1 MSRLPTFTL
10 LAGTVLALAACSTP
24 RVLVHGEP
32 VAPGASVVTAP
43 SPVAATVQGAN
54 DNLNAVL
61 WVQRS
66 QEYRANALQTWRAA
80 AAQLDRALA
89 DPSWTALLPEE
100 GGQLQTPKLK
110 PAVIVDIDETVLD
123 NSPYQAR
130 LVRDGGS
137 YDDVSWD
144 AWVSE
149 AKAGAVPGALEFAR
163 AATARGVTMIYISN
177 RTEHMKAVTLDN
189 LRRLGFPVANDEVYL
204 GLGKHVPDC
213 EQHGSEKACRRQ
225 WVARQYRVLMQVG
238 DQISDFAAIS
248 ANTQA
253 GRDALLQDHQGW
265 IGQRWWMLP
274 NPTYGGWEP
283 AQFNNAWS
291 LPEAERRAAKRAALD
306 VAP

>member
-1 MSRLPTFTL
+1 MSRNTAFFL
-10 LAGTVLALAACSTP
+10 LAPAVLALAACSTSRP
-24 RVLVHGEP
+24 LVHAESA
-32 VAPGASVVTAP
+32 APAAV
-43 SPVAATVQGAN
+43 VAAPAAIAAEAAN

-61 WVQRS
+61 WVQRA
-66 QEYRANALQTWRAA
+66 QEYRANSLQTWRAA

-100 GGQLQTPKLK
+100 GGSNQSARLK
-110 PAVIVDIDETVLD
+110 PAVVVDVDETVLD

-144 AWVSE
+144 AWVAE
-149 AKAGAVPGALEFAR
+149 GKAGAVPGAVAFAQ
-163 AATARGVTMIYISN
+163 AAAAKGVTMIYITN
-177 RTEHMKAVTLDN
+177 RTEHMKDVTLAN
-189 LRRLGFPVANDEVYL
+189 LRRLGFPVAGDDVFL
-204 GLGKHVPDC
+204 GLDKYVPGC
-213 EQHGSEKACRRQ
+213 EQEGSEKACRRQ
-225 WVARQYRVLMQVG
+225 LVAQQYRVLMQFG
-238 DQISDFAAIS
+238 DQLSDFGAIS

-253 GRDALLQDHQGW
+253 GRDALLQAHQDW
-265 IGQRWWMLP
+265 FGQRWWMLS

-291 LPEAERRAAKRAALD
+291 LPESERRAAKRAALD

>member
-1 MSRLPTFTL
+1 MSRFPSLSL
-10 LAGTVLALAACSTP
+10 LAAAVLALAACSSP
-24 RVLVHGEP
+24 RALVQGAPPAPGVP
-32 VAPGASVVTAP
+32 VAP
-43 SPVAATVQGAN
+43 VAAADGAD

-89 DPSWTALLPEE
+89 DPTWTALLPEE
-100 GGQLQTPKLK
+100 GGSQQPATLK
-110 PAVIVDIDETVLD
+110 PAVVVDIDETVLD

-130 LVRDGGS
+130 LVRDGAS
-137 YDDVSWD
+137 YDDASWD

-149 AKAGAVPGALEFAR
+149 GKAGAVPGAVAFAQ
-163 AATARGVTMIYISN
+163 AAAAKGVTMIYISN

-204 GLGKHVPDC
+204 GLDKFVPGC
-213 EQHGSEKACRRQ
+213 EQEGSEKACRRQ
-225 WVARQYRVLMQVG
+225 LVARQYRVLMQFG
-238 DQISDFAAIS
+238 DQLSDFAAIS
-248 ANTQA
+248 SNTQA
-253 GRDALLQDHQGW
+253 GRDALLQAHQDW
-265 IGQRWWMLP
+265 FGQRWWTLP

-306 VAP
+306 VAR

>member
-1 MSRLPTFTL
+1 MSRIPTFPL
-10 LAGTVLALAACSTP
+10 LAGAVLALAACTSP

-32 VAPGASVVTAP
+32 VAPG
-43 SPVAATVQGAN
+43 SPVSVPAPVTVEAAN

-66 QEYRANALQTWRAA
+66 QEYRANAVQTWRAA

-89 DPSWTALLPEE
+89 DPAWTALLPEE
-100 GGQLQTPKLK
+100 GGNHQSAKLK

-130 LVRDGGS
+130 LVRDGTS

-149 AKAGAVPGALEFAR
+149 GKAGAVPGAVEFAK
-163 AATARGVTMIYISN
+163 AAAAKGVTMIYISN

-189 LRRLGFPVANDEVYL
+189 LRRLGFPVANDDVYL
-204 GLGKHVPDC
+204 GLGKFVPDC
-213 EQHGSEKACRRQ
+213 EQEGSEKACRRQ
-225 WVARQYRVLMQVG
+225 LVAQQYRVLMQVG
-238 DQISDFAAIS
+238 DQISDFMAIS
-248 ANTQA
+248 ANTQG
-253 GRDALLQDHQGW
+253 GRDAQLQAHLGW

-291 LPEAERRAAKRAALD
+291 LPESERRAAKRAALD
-306 VAP
+306 VAR